1 MGDCLRTL
9 QHIFGLLT
17 GRLHSHHPH
26 KEIEDEDLEN
36 MLIENYEDEKELLD
50 EYKDNNDD
58 LELEEMDE
66 RLADPR
72 AYPHPKPWRWF
83 RRISISCTLQCGN
96 YNLCRVRSRGPC
108 KYPSGCQCTR
118 FAWEK

>member
-1 MGDCLRTL
+1 MGGCLRTL

-17 GRLHSHHPH
+17 GKLYSHHPH

-36 MLIENYEDEKELLD
+36 MLIENYEDEEELLD

-72 AYPHPKPWRWF
+72 AYPHPKPWRWL
-83 RRISISCTLQCGN
+83 RRINISCTLRCGS
-96 YNLCRVRSRGPC
+96 YNWCRLRSKGKC
-108 KYPSGCQCTR
+108 
-118 FAWEK
+118 